1 MKKDYGFV
9 LAALL
14 LAATSISV
22 SAVPGDPDGIGVLPA
37 IPVGNISTDGD
48 GDTAGV
54 SVVGPLTAP
63 AGQNTFTATYTHA
76 SDRKYDGQGAIFRLT
91 VYDAHGVAHTT
102 EKKVDSA
109 ASGEI
114 SVTFNSQG
122 GGDAQYEL
130 WCETHDL
137 FDRETASALDY
148 TDLDYV

>member
-1 MKKDYGFV
+1 MKTELGFV

-14 LAATSISV
+14 LATTSMSAG
-22 SAVPGDPDGIGVLPA
+22 AVPGGPDGIAVLPA
-37 IPVGNISTDGD
+37 IPVGNMSTGGD

-54 SVVGPLTAP
+54 SGVGPLTAL

-76 SDRKYDGQGAIFRLT
+76 NDRKYDGQGAIFRLT
-91 VYDAHGVAHTT
+91 VYDANGVAHTT

-109 ASGEI
+109 VSGEI

-122 GGDAQYEL
+122 SGDAQYEL